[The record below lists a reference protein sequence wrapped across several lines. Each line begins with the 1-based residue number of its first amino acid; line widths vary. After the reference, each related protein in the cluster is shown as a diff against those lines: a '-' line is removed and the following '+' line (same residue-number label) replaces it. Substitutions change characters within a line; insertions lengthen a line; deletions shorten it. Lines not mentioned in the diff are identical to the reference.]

1 VDEAEEEED
10 ARSYAS
16 ARSGSS
22 YSYSSSDSS
31 SGGEDRI
38 GAAAK
43 ETVPQQPAARSTEKT
58 SGGTT
63 ADAAPHGACDEVKS
77 EADTLSALRAQ
88 VVSAIE
94 RNDGADFQAA
104 LAANPKQ
111 VHTEAAASGAAEATS
126 PTMVASPSP
135 HSAQED
141 LSPTSPAAAETAP
154 PPERQTPQEE
164 RPPMARPVGFI
175 RVFADGSFDLVT
187 PENPDV
193 PVPLQQTDMNRCLT
207 IVKSVA
213 YELARDDV
221 PRVESTAGPTPAD
234 SSGEAQP
241 PMESTAAATPVVS
254 SGEGTTEPQVECIA
268 ATESAAAATGAT
280 NAETP
285 NPADDS
291 AQASQ
296 ALAADTAGDAPATA
310 ASAPMEDAAGNA
322 EANSA
327 VRGMSTAANAA
338 ASELQSG
345 SARGRSRKRRKRQR
359 HKRPKSPRA

>member
-1 VDEAEEEED
+1 MEEAEEEDD

-31 SGGEDRI
+31 SGGEDRT

-43 ETVPQQPAARSTEKT
+43 KTVPQQSAARSTEKT

-164 RPPMARPVGFI
+164 RPRPVGFI

-207 IVKSVA
+207 IVKSAA

-221 PRVESTAGPTPAD
+221 PRLESTARPTPAD
-234 SSGEAQP
+234 SSGEAKPPMESPAGPTPVVSSAEAHP
-241 PMESTAAATPVVS
+241 PMESTAAPTPVVS

-280 NAETP
+280 NTETP
-285 NPADDS
+285 TPADNS
-291 AQASQ
+291 AQASHTVCIDQ
-296 ALAADTAGDAPATA
+296 LLVLTGRCSSCLDLIRC
-310 ASAPMEDAAGNA
+310 A
-322 EANSA
+322 E
-327 VRGMSTAANAA
+327 
-338 ASELQSG
+338 
-345 SARGRSRKRRKRQR
+345 
-359 HKRPKSPRA
+359 

>member
-1 VDEAEEEED
+1 
-10 ARSYAS
+10 
-16 ARSGSS
+16 
-22 YSYSSSDSS
+22 
-31 SGGEDRI
+31 
-38 GAAAK
+38 
-43 ETVPQQPAARSTEKT
+43 
-58 SGGTT
+58 
-63 ADAAPHGACDEVKS
+63 
-77 EADTLSALRAQ
+77 
-88 VVSAIE
+88 
-94 RNDGADFQAA
+94 
-104 LAANPKQ
+104 
-111 VHTEAAASGAAEATS
+111 
-126 PTMVASPSP
+126 MVASPSP

-193 PVPLQQTDMNRCLT
+193 PLPLQQTDMNRCLC

-241 PMESTAAATPVVS
+241 PMESPAAPTPVVSSGEAHPPMESTAAPTPVVS

-296 ALAADTAGDAPATA
+296 VLAADTAGDAPATA

>member
-1 VDEAEEEED
+1 MEEAEEEDD

-31 SGGEDRI
+31 SGGEDRT

-43 ETVPQQPAARSTEKT
+43 KTVPQQSAARSTEKT

-135 HSAQED
+135 LSAQED

-154 PPERQTPQEE
+154 APPPERQTPQEE
-164 RPPMARPVGFI
+164 RPRPVGFI

-187 PENPDV
+187 PENPDA
-193 PVPLQQTDMNRCLT
+193 PLPLQQTDMNRCLC
-207 IVKSVA
+207 IVKSAA

-268 ATESAAAATGAT
+268 ATESAAATGAT

-327 VRGMSTAANAA
+327 VTGMSTAANAA

>member
-1 VDEAEEEED
+1 M
-10 ARSYAS
+10 
-16 ARSGSS
+16 
-22 YSYSSSDSS
+22 
-31 SGGEDRI
+31 
-38 GAAAK
+38 
-43 ETVPQQPAARSTEKT
+43 
-58 SGGTT
+58 
-63 ADAAPHGACDEVKS
+63 
-77 EADTLSALRAQ
+77 
-88 VVSAIE
+88 VSAIE

-164 RPPMARPVGFI
+164 RPRPVGFI

-187 PENPDV
+187 PENPDA
-193 PVPLQQTDMNRCLT
+193 PLPLQQTDMNRCLC
-207 IVKSVA
+207 IVKSAA

-268 ATESAAAATGAT
+268 ATESAAATGAT

-327 VRGMSTAANAA
+327 VTGMSTAANAA